1 MLHAVVL
8 IAIGEVRKKPPAAAG
23 RQFAYRDAA
32 AKEAILGATLH
43 FNARGVDF
51 LFMLKSEEAEG
62 TYSGSGTRTTYYLSY
77 TLRVLPAAELRGGW
91 VYVHSARSCIMLIW
105 IFSLVLLH
113 HHLAVFFFPRTMICK
128 VKGAGEGV
136 KTIGTR
142 AAKMKRRLLKMLWH
156 QTRVVF
162 ASERA
167 SKRERSLLFTLFSLH
182 ALKSYTSRQRAR
194 GSRVTTFLEQRLI

>member
-1 MLHAVVL
+1 
-8 IAIGEVRKKPPAAAG
+8 
-23 RQFAYRDAA
+23 
-32 AKEAILGATLH
+32 
-43 FNARGVDF
+43 
-51 LFMLKSEEAEG
+51 
-62 TYSGSGTRTTYYLSY
+62 
-77 TLRVLPAAELRGGW
+77 
-91 VYVHSARSCIMLIW
+91 MLIW

-167 SKRERSLLFTLFSLH
+167 SALLFTLFSLH
-182 ALKSYTSRQRAR
+182 ALKSYIQAARAAR
-194 GSRVTTFLEQRLI
+194 E